1 MRDAFIMR
9 TTLDLD
15 EDVLTAAKELAAA
28 RGTTAG
34 KVLSELAR
42 QALTPPR
49 ASGRVRNGVPLL
61 PRRAEGAPRPTMTL
75 VNRFRD
81 DA

>member
-1 MRDAFIMR
+1 MR

-15 EDVLTAAKELAAA
+15 EDVLMAAKELAAA

-42 QALTPPR
+42 RGLAPAR
-49 ASGRVRNGVPLL
+49 GGGVRNGVPLL
-61 PRRAEGAPRPTMTL
+61 PRRPAGTPGLTMKQ
-75 VNRFRD
+75 VNDLRD
-81 DA
+81 DV